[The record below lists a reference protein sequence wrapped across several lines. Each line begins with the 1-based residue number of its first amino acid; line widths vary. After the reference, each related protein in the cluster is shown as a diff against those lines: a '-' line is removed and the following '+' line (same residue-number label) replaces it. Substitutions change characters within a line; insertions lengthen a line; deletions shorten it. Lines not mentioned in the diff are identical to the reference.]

1 MPPWMIGC
9 SIPKSSVIL
18 VFMLYLLNEVK
29 RTHSVAVDGT
39 ECRRGDEGW
48 ANPKLTGYSAGLSG
62 GWHRPPG
69 GAARAVFPA
78 LISPQRLPALHRRA
92 EYPFLRLPWCYSQ
105 P

>member
-1 MPPWMIGC
+1 MPPMMIGC
-9 SIPKSSVIL
+9 SIAKSSVIL

-29 RTHSVAVDGT
+29 LTHSVSMMGLGVGWVE
-39 ECRRGDEGW
+39 ECRQTPSWRSNLPDYG
-48 ANPKLTGYSAGLSG
+48 GLAPAT
-62 GWHRPPG
+62 R